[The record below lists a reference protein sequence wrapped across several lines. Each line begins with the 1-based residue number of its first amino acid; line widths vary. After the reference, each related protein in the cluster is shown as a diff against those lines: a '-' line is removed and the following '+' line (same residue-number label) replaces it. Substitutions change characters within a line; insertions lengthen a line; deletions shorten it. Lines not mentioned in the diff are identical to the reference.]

1 MTTSLKKYLLVCL
14 KGIGMGAADVIPG
27 VSGGTIAF
35 MTGIY
40 EELVGSINN
49 INGAAVKLLFKGRFR
64 EFWKHINGTF
74 LVSLI
79 AGILISIMSLAKLM
93 TYLLSH
99 LPVPTWAFFFG
110 LIIASSVFILR
121 DIKGWKLKDGVM
133 LVLGVVL
140 GVVVCTLSPTETP
153 DALWFIFLSGSIAIC
168 AMILPGISG
177 SFILL
182 ILGKYEFMLSTLSK
196 ILSGDGVLLDFA
208 VVVIF
213 VLGALVGILAF
224 SRFLHWLLA
233 HYHRSTL
240 LVLAG
245 FIIGSLVKVWPWSD
259 MTVVREAQLLRTGSL
274 AEIDLQIPAAVIF
287 CLVGAALVTVLE
299 LLALRKEKEY
309 PSRSARFANRSS
321 AGFAI
326 WLNFCGRFAICRPA
340 SAADGARPPAVRT
353 TAQPYT
359 AGRPTPPR
367 LIAEDL
373 KISEPES
380 DVDQRAAVAFAYH
393 GGHVLPG
400 RPAVV
405 ERQTEVC
412 TDHVVLRE
420 SVLIAHARSAGE
432 SDEVVLPVVSSVV
445 LRCGDGE
452 KAVNL
457 EPVAVG
463 HVESHSGIGG
473 EAVLGGVDYVEHR
486 PQRHGHRVVPHP
498 VDVVGVAS
506 VGYQAVHVFLERR
519 EVRNARV

>member
-133 LVLGVVL
+133 LVLGVIL

-182 ILGKYEFMLSTLSK
+182 ILGKYEFMLSTLTK

-299 LLALRKEKEY
+299 LLAQRKEKE
-309 PSRSARFANRSS
+309 
-321 AGFAI
+321 
-326 WLNFCGRFAICRPA
+326 
-340 SAADGARPPAVRT
+340 
-353 TAQPYT
+353 
-359 AGRPTPPR
+359 
-367 LIAEDL
+367 
-373 KISEPES
+373 
-380 DVDQRAAVAFAYH
+380 
-393 GGHVLPG
+393 
-400 RPAVV
+400 
-405 ERQTEVC
+405 
-412 TDHVVLRE
+412 
-420 SVLIAHARSAGE
+420 
-432 SDEVVLPVVSSVV
+432 
-445 LRCGDGE
+445 
-452 KAVNL
+452 
-457 EPVAVG
+457 
-463 HVESHSGIGG
+463 
-473 EAVLGGVDYVEHR
+473 
-486 PQRHGHRVVPHP
+486 
-498 VDVVGVAS
+498 
-506 VGYQAVHVFLERR
+506 
-519 EVRNARV
+519 